1 MKARSAL
8 LVLVSLALAAAPLAA
23 ATAPSNDL
31 AAALAQPAVSS
42 LAGGACASTT
52 PAATAGLLPA
62 PTRLQTGQVCG
73 TCSLN
78 PCKNAAVNDFCV
90 MPGFGNGTGVC
101 LPPLGDNCSDGITWK
116 CQCWNGPLP

>member
-8 LVLVSLALAAAPLAA
+8 LVLVSLALATAPLAA

-52 PAATAGLLPA
+52 ASGLMPA
-62 PTRLQTGQVCG
+62 PTKLQAYDICG

-78 PCKNAAVNDFCV
+78 PCKNAHINDFCV

-116 CQCWNGPLP
+116 CQCWSGPLP